1 MRRLVLHIGSHKTG
15 TTTLQSALLRG
26 KRQGLLGNWSY
37 LHAAQRVDF
46 NTLVGT
52 KGMGAGLH
60 TVLKWPFFDRRM
72 KHAASQNMQDVVI
85 STEMLF
91 WLNDMAQITALAA
104 RLRQEFDEIRIVA
117 YLRRQDQLA
126 LSHRKQVVMG
136 RAAYQFYGAQLQALP
151 CYAPH
156 MLRYFDYAGK
166 LAKWEQA
173 FGAENVT
180 VRRFQKADL
189 QGGDTVTDFWT
200 LLGLAPPDGLIRKN
214 VAWSRAQLLA
224 GLWLRQRGYPSEAF
238 VPLVKQIE
246 DPEPLLPARAEAAAF
261 LAPFLEQNA
270 DLARRYD
277 PAGPE
282 SYFDM
287 DFGRYPETSSLAA
300 APPQNLAALEAAVQ
314 ARMAE
319 LGLERQPLNPDDGD
333 GSAPAAVSRQTL
345 NRGDDP

>member
-15 TTTLQSALLRG
+15 TTTLQSALMRG
-26 KRQGLLGNWSY
+26 KRQGLLGGWSY
-37 LHAAQRVDF
+37 LHAGLRVDF

-52 KGMGAGLH
+52 KGMGAGMH
-60 TVLKWPFFDRRM
+60 TVLKWPFFERRM
-72 KHAASQNMQDVVI
+72 EHAAREGMQDVVI
-85 STEMLF
+85 SSEMLF
-91 WLNDMAQITALAA
+91 WLDDATQIAALAE
-104 RLRQEFDEIRIVA
+104 RLRLEFDEIRIVA

-151 CYAPH
+151 RYAPH

-166 LAKWEQA
+166 LAKWEQI
-173 FGAENVT
+173 FGADSIT
-180 VRRFQKADL
+180 VRRFGKADL
-189 QGGDTVTDFWT
+189 KGGDTVADFWSI
-200 LLGLAPPDGLIRKN
+200 LGLAPPQGLNRKN

-224 GLWLRQRGYPSEAF
+224 GLWLRQRGYPSDAF

-246 DPEPLLPARAEAAAF
+246 DPEPLLPSQAQAQAF

-270 DLARRYD
+270 VLAQRYD

-282 SYFDM
+282 NYFGM
-287 DFGRYPETSSLAA
+287 DVSRYPEASNLQA
-300 APPQNLAALEAAVQ
+300 APPQDLAALETAVQ

-319 LGLERQPLNPDDGD
+319 QGLEKQLLNPADG
-333 GSAPAAVSRQTL
+333 PAGLPT
-345 NRGDDP
+345 